1 MPGSE
6 VHEDLIVRACG
17 GTRVVRV
24 GIVGCGR
31 AARIHAKRI
40 AALPGVAVVGCADL
54 RPESARSLAEQV
66 ASSTGVESVA
76 SFSDHRSL
84 LEATHPDA
92 VAIFTPHPA
101 HYRPAMDALQENCHL
116 FVERP
121 LSTSPQEALDLVK
134 LARARGRIVG
144 VGHQYRLR
152 PSIIEAKR
160 RISSGSIGTLRLV
173 SASLVAPWLAIHS
186 TEADAWR
193 NQPKLGGGILADLG
207 DHLLDAML
215 WTAGQPA
222 SEVAAFQHLR
232 PSGLDLVT
240 AATIRL
246 ADGTP
251 AILGLSALG
260 ADHLFELDFHGELAT
275 LRVTEHGLTELGPGA
290 RAEVVEL
297 ASDMETIDG
306 NFFAALAGERPLCC
320 PAEQALDTVRLI
332 DAITRSATEN
342 QVVRLA

>member
-1 MPGSE
+1 M
-6 VHEDLIVRACG
+6 
-17 GTRVVRV
+17 RVIRV

-31 AARIHAKRI
+31 AARIHAERI
-40 AALPGVAVVGCADL
+40 LRLPGVEIAGFADL
-54 RPESARSLAEQV
+54 KPESAQRLAEWVSSVSGEPV
-66 ASSTGVESVA
+66 AAFAHHRELLDSV
-76 SFSDHRSL
+76 
-84 LEATHPDA
+84 HPNA

-101 HYRPAMDALQENCHL
+101 HYRPAMDALQANCHL

-121 LSTSPQEALDLVK
+121 LSTNPQEALDLVK

-144 VGHQYRLR
+144 VGHQYRLL

-160 RISSGSIGTLRLV
+160 RIESGSIGPLRMV
-173 SASLVAPWLAIHS
+173 VASLVAPWLAIHS
-186 TEADAWR
+186 TDADAWR
-193 NQPKLGGGILADLG
+193 HEPKLGGGVLSDLG

-215 WTAGQPA
+215 WAAGQPA
-222 SEVAAFQHLR
+222 QEAAAFQLSR

-240 AATIRL
+240 AAAIRL

-260 ADHLFELDFHGELAT
+260 AEHQFELVFHGESAT
-275 LRVTEHGLTELGPGA
+275 LRATDRGLTEIGQGERVDRVALTTD
-290 RAEVVEL
+290 L
-297 ASDMETIDG
+297 ETIDG

-332 DAITRSATEN
+332 DAITRSAASN